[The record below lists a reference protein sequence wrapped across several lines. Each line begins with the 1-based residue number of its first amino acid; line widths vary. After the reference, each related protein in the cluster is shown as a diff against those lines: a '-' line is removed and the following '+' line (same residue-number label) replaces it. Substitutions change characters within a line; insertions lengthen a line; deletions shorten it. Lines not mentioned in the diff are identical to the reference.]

1 MTTVL
6 VLRGFS
12 LMLQLVGLEEIVKV
26 TKKTKKYFPT
36 ILVNK

>member
-26 TKKTKKYFPT
+26 TKKNQKIFSHYTSK
-36 ILVNK
+36 